1 MSQFSVPNSQFSN
14 PQSPISHLNSHIYIG
29 LGTNMGERELNLQN
43 AIEHIEKK
51 VGKVLA
57 QSSIYETPAWGL
69 TDQPDFLNQVIEI
82 ETSQTPPQILENIL
96 QIEIEMGRI
105 REKKWGP
112 RLIDLD
118 ILFYNNLI
126 FNTENLQIP
135 HPYIHQRAFVLEPL
149 NEIAPN
155 FVHPVFEKTISEL
168 VGLTLTNRTAE
179 AVLNFVKVA
188 THNKFT
194 KKL

>member
-1 MSQFSVPNSQFSN
+1 MSQFSIPNSQFSN
-14 PQSPISHLNSHIYIG
+14 PQSPISNLNSQIFIG
-29 LGTNMGERELNLQN
+29 LGTNMGERALNLQN
-43 AIEHIEKK
+43 AIERIEKK
-51 VGKVLA
+51 VGRVLA

-82 ETSQTPPQILENIL
+82 ETAQSPPQILENIL

-126 FNTENLQIP
+126 LNTENLQIP

-155 FVHPVFEKTISEL
+155 FVHPVFEKTISDLVKEL
-168 VGLTLTNRTAE
+168 A
-179 AVLNFVKVA
+179 
-188 THNKFT
+188 
-194 KKL
+194 